1 MMDHALAA
9 PVCHFGADSPA
20 SLCAE
25 LGGMGSQLQRSA
37 PLRASKARTTP
48 AGMSTLWLS
57 LIAEPTITTS
67 SITAGGEVMWY
78 QPALYPGTSRR
89 LISPPLPKSAQGL
102 PFAASSAMS
111 LASCVASKIRVRHAC
126 PAEREASAQAVP
138 PRLTN
143 PSP

>member
-9 PVCHFGADSPA
+9 PVSHFGTDSPA
-20 SLCAE
+20 LLCAE

-37 PLRASKARTTP
+37 PLRASRARTTP
-48 AGMSTLWLS
+48 AGMSTRWLS

-67 SITAGGEVMWY
+67 SIAAGGEVMWY
-78 QPALYPGTSRR
+78 HPARYPETLRR
-89 LISPPLPKSAQGL
+89 LISPPLPKSSQGL
-102 PFAASSAMS
+102 PLAASSAMS

-126 PAEREASAQAVP
+126 PTERDASTQAVA

-143 PSP
+143 